1 MAYVDA
7 FVIPVPKDKVEDYKA
22 FSKSMMHFWTENGCL
37 QYVECIG
44 DDVPAGEVTSFPKAV
59 QATDDEVVAVG
70 FAVWPDK
77 AMRDAANAKMMD
89 PSAPQPEGEMPF
101 DGKRMFWGGFIPA
114 INWKAGE

>member
-1 MAYVDA
+1 MAYLDA

-22 FSKSMMHFWTENGCL
+22 FSHAMMHYWTDNGCL

-59 QATDDEVVAVG
+59 QAKDDEVVAVG

-77 AMRDAANAKMMD
+77 AARDAANAKMMA
-89 PSAPQPEGEMPF
+89 APQPDTPMPF
-101 DGKRMFWGGFIPA
+101 DGKRMFWGGFEPIVQEGG
-114 INWKAGE
+114 W